1 MNIDNKRVDFDG
13 PTILLHW
20 FIAVLV
26 FSLFLV
32 GIWMVELD
40 YYDPW
45 YHRAP
50 WWHKGIGVLVMAL
63 LTLRWLWQSFHDKTV
78 SLLALGSWQ
87 DKLSCWLHHLMN
99 ILVVLIGV
107 SGYFMV
113 TAKGQS
119 LVVFDWFSIPA
130 LLQGIPNMED
140 WAGEV
145 HYYLAYGLMF
155 FVVVHILAALKH
167 HFVDKDAVLLR
178 MLGRDKK

>member
-1 MNIDNKRVDFDG
+1 MNIDNKRVFDG
-13 PTILLHW
+13 PTILLNW
-20 FIAVLV
+20 VIAVLV
-26 FSLFLV
+26 LLLFFV
-32 GIWMVELD
+32 AIWMVELD

-50 WWHKGIGVLVMAL
+50 WWHKSIGIFVMAL
-63 LTLRWLWQSFHDKTV
+63 LALRWLWQSFHDKSV
-78 SLLALGSWQ
+78 SLLAAGSWEE
-87 DKLSCWLHHLMN
+87 KLSSLVHHLLN
-99 ILVVLIGV
+99 FLVVLIGV
-107 SGYFMV
+107 SGYFIV

-130 LLQGIPNMED
+130 LLQDIANLED

-145 HYYLAYGLMF
+145 HYYLAYGLMGL
-155 FVVVHILAALKH
+155 VVVHILAALKH